1 MTKPDAAHAKVVSV
15 AHLPLGVLLELRQ
28 VTQTCFS
35 SCVHNVHEEVDH
47 ATVPTTTSVRRTSR
61 RSRRAVAPE
70 VQGQL
75 RQVLVQWME
84 ALAKMI
90 QEQNAHE

>member
-1 MTKPDAAHAKVVSV
+1 MIMPQFRQPQLFEERPDAPAVR
-15 AHLPLGVLLELRQ
+15 LP
-28 VTQTCFS
+28 
-35 SCVHNVHEEVDH
+35 
-47 ATVPTTTSVRRTSR
+47 
-61 RSRRAVAPE
+61 PE

-90 QEQNAHE
+90 QEKNAHE